1 MPAHRGRHC
10 VARST
15 AGFALPVGGKLMS
28 DKPIPDT
35 FGPAESGAPHPR
47 SRQSAQRHRLRAA
60 LIAIAAGAITVS
72 AVVDG
77 YAQRVM
83 TMGRVN
89 IPTPGVRAPVV
100 DVPRAP
106 VVKSSAVGAPIFSPG
121 CQGAV
126 IMFVNHLREV
136 AAAIAGGSGKPCDL
150 FSECGGPVGSA
161 LSSSACLV
169 TQCPQGTCA
178 SFA

>member
-106 VVKSSAVGAPIFSPG
+106 VVDVPRNPSG
-121 CQGAV
+121 
-126 IMFVNHLREV
+126 
-136 AAAIAGGSGKPCDL
+136 GGSLRVP
-150 FSECGGPVGSA
+150 GGPGGVITRPSGGYLPGGRGPVVVYQDDADA
-161 LSSSACLV
+161 LARRRV
-169 TQCPQGTCA
+169 KRAEKKHKQQQD
-178 SFA
+178 